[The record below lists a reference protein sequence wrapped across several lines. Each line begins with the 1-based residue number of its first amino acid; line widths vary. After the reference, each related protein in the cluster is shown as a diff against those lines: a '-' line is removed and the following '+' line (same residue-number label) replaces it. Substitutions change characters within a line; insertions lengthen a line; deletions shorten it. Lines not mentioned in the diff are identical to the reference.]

1 MNRCLGACSKKLH
14 QNRVTSTCHR
24 HVSTLVLLLYLN
36 VFDTRSRMT
45 RISKVSDENDTYTRY
60 VTIRIERRAGVLKP
74 PCPAIPSMVAAA
86 TTMYLFRSSKVVADA
101 MIDTRRAPA
110 ERYGRNG
117 QTEGDTA
124 RLMMPDTL
132 EIHMRILV
140 RYIIIHVDT
149 CTCTCTC
156 TCTNARI
163 TRIKAS

>member
-156 TCTNARI
+156 TNARI